1 VAAQGGFLLPASPR
15 ARPLVVHWE
24 PESALGGPLY
34 GRIDKK
40 GRSKKGQKTTSLQEP
55 KKKRELVPLV

>member
-1 VAAQGGFLLPASPR
+1 
-15 ARPLVVHWE
+15 VHWE

-34 GRIDKK
+34 DKK
-40 GRSKKGQKTTSLQEP
+40 GRSKERPKDNQPAGT